1 LVGGGVLCLTISD
14 DDGTGAPD
22 AKGEKFAVRKR
33 WLLPLSASWL
43 RSHFL
48 FRLIPALVVGGG
60 KMNENKTQKTNTL
73 FWHWRYD
80 VTYAVL
86 RE

>member
-1 LVGGGVLCLTISD
+1 VLCLPISD

-43 RSHFL
+43 RSHFFL
-48 FRLIPALVVGGG
+48 SIDSGAGGWWWWE
-60 KMNENKTQKTNTL
+60 KMNENKTQKNEHTFL
-73 FWHWRYD
+73 
-80 VTYAVL
+80 AL
-86 RE
+86 AI